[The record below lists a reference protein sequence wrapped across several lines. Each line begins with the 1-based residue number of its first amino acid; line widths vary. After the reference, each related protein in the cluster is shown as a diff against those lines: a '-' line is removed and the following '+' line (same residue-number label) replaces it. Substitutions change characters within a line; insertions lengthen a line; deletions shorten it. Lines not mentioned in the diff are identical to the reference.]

1 MNKPIIHLLFPAL
14 AFLMLSVAVQ
24 AQGPGRRAYL
34 EAENF
39 RKQNKCV
46 DAIDKYNEAIK
57 LEPTNFKY
65 YFQKGKCEYK
75 QKDYEAAKESFKN
88 TISYKKNFTP
98 GYSLLAK
105 LYKNEKDYD
114 NAIYY
119 YEEAARYESDAN
131 RKVQYQL
138 LLVNLLLKENRV
150 YDAKRHI
157 DAAKDQDPGNPN
169 ILYYS
174 AEIYADEGDWQSAR
188 RNYEQALESERL
200 KNASPAQKAKY
211 YYGHGL
217 ALSNL
222 GDNAGARKS
231 WSKANFGPYKRLISQ
246 QMLKTNHVYY
256 YKIAVS
262 YYLNG
267 EYDASEEYIS
277 KALDIQRDFASAF
290 ILKGK
295 IENKR
300 GNISRAIS
308 HYQKAIDYETVPEKK
323 AKMYRLVANLQM
335 NNNDSYNAL
344 SSIEKG
350 IQAAPGNS
358 ASLYYMKAKAEYN
371 SGRYNDAI
379 RTLETLLSAGV
390 DTKSKAK
397 YSFML
402 GMAAKKAGDMEKAR
416 EAFKSSMYGPYKPA
430 AKIELD
436 GISGNR

>member
-1 MNKPIIHLLFPAL
+1 MNKSIIHLLLLALLLSMLPA
-14 AFLMLSVAVQ
+14 VVQ

-34 EAENF
+34 AAENF
-39 RKQNKCV
+39 RKQNKCE
-46 DAIDKYNEAIK
+46 DAIAQYNEAIT

-75 QKDYEAAKESFKN
+75 LKDYESAKESFKN
-88 TISYKKNFTP
+88 TVSYKKDFTA

-119 YEEAARYESDAN
+119 YEEATRYENNAT

-138 LLVNLLLKENRV
+138 LLVNLLLKENRP
-150 YDAKRHI
+150 YDAQKHI
-157 DAAKDQDPGNPN
+157 NDAAALDPDNPN
-169 ILYYS
+169 ILYYK
-174 AEIYADEGDWQSAR
+174 AEIAADEGRWEEAR
-188 RNYEQALESERL
+188 RDYERALDSDRL
-200 KNASPAQKAKY
+200 KNAPPAQKAKY

-222 GDNAGARKS
+222 GDNAGAKRS
-231 WSKANFGPYKRLISQ
+231 WEKANFGPYKRLISQ

-267 EYDASEEYIS
+267 EYDQSEQYLQ
-277 KALDIQRDFASAF
+277 KALDIQKDFSSAF
-290 ILKGK
+290 VLKGK
-295 IENKR
+295 IEGKK
-300 GNISRAIS
+300 GNINRAID
-308 HYQKAIDYETVPEKK
+308 HYQRAIDFEQSPEKK
-323 AKMYRLVANLQM
+323 AKMYRLVANLQL

-350 IQAAPGNS
+350 IQASPTS
-358 ASLYYMKAKAEYN
+358 AGSLYYLKAKAEYD

-397 YSFML
+397 YNFIL
-402 GMAAKKAGDMEKAR
+402 GMAAKKAGDYEKAR
-416 EAFKSSMYGPYKPA
+416 DAFKNSMYGPYKPA
-430 AKIELD
+430 AQIELE
-436 GISGNR
+436 SLTEKR